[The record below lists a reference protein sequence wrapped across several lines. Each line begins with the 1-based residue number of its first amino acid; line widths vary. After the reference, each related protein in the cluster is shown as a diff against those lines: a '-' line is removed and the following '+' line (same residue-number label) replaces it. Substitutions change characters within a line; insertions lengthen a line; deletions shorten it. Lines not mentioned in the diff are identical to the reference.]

1 MEESR
6 QVQIPELGCKM
17 RLLPWTS
24 FRALSRWRS
33 PCSFS
38 GAQQSPIFLP
48 RGKRHCLLVQQQMT
62 QFVCVEEPLVQ
73 KQLSLRT
80 SIPLRAARGAYP
92 RAMVTGGLW
101 GRQVHGPCAA
111 HPLSALCMESGT
123 CTRLTYPV
131 SHSPPLLLYLLPPPH
146 SCHLPSPFLTATPYC
161 TTPANSES
169 CA

>member
-1 MEESR
+1 MTGADPRAGLQDEAAPLDVLPGSVTLEIP
-6 QVQIPELGCKM
+6 VQFLGC
-17 RLLPWTS
+17 PAESDFPPAWEET
-24 FRALSRWRS
+24 
-33 PCSFS
+33 
-38 GAQQSPIFLP
+38 
-48 RGKRHCLLVQQQMT
+48 LLVQQQMT

-101 GRQVHGPCAA
+101 VRQVQGPCAA
-111 HPLSALCMESGT
+111 HPLSALCMESGR
-123 CTRLTYPV
+123 CTRLMYPV